1 MSMLRHFRT
10 KAGMTQADLAERAGT
25 SQPQIKR
32 LETSGP
38 AGRKL
43 TKEWAERLA
52 PHLGVEPE
60 HLLFGGST
68 VPIAGFVGAGGEA
81 HFMSFGHD
89 EVDEA
94 PRPPGSG
101 PETTALIVKGGSMPG
116 YAEDNWLVYYDDRR
130 DGMASDLLGELCV
143 VGLTS
148 GRVLVKKVYPGTI
161 AGRYNLI
168 STAYEDIL
176 NAEIEWAAKV
186 DWIKPR

>member
-1 MSMLRHFRT
+1 
-10 KAGMTQADLAERAGT
+10 
-25 SQPQIKR
+25 
-32 LETSGP
+32 
-38 AGRKL
+38 
-43 TKEWAERLA
+43 
-52 PHLGVEPE
+52 
-60 HLLFGGST
+60 
-68 VPIAGFVGAGGEA
+68 
-81 HFMSFGHD
+81 
-89 EVDEA
+89 
-94 PRPPGSG
+94 
-101 PETTALIVKGGSMPG
+101 MPG